1 MIRLTTT
8 ARMAALTRAAA
19 DADHRARGA
28 LKDAEGAGRLA
39 DTRLADTERVE
50 DAYRRLAAEL
60 VAAREEAK
68 RVAADVRLAAF
79 DIVAALIDDRLDDD
93 ERRQQIAR
101 LLVARRELLG
111 LDAMPRPIWRH
122 VADIARKDGESDE
135 APAEGGDDFPTDAA
149 PLTPAG

>member
-1 MIRLTTT
+1 MFRLITT
-8 ARMAALTRAAA
+8 ARLNRLT
-19 DADHRARGA
+19 DADRRAKGA
-28 LKDAEGAGRLA
+28 RMDAEGADRA
-39 DTRLADTERVE
+39 RRAAVADTERVE
-50 DAYRRLAAEL
+50 DAYRRLCKDNVGLREAA
-60 VAAREEAK
+60 VDR
-68 RVAADVRLAAF
+68 AADVRLAAF

-122 VADIARKDGESDE
+122 VADIARKGGESDE
-135 APAEGGDDFPTDAA
+135 APAEGDDSPTDAA

>member
-1 MIRLTTT
+1 MIRLIT
-8 ARMAALTRAAA
+8 AARLRRLTVAANYAE
-19 DADHRARGA
+19 HRVRGA
-28 LKDAEGAGRLA
+28 LKDADGAARLA
-39 DTRLADTERVE
+39 EAAAVDTERVE
-50 DAYRRLAAEL
+50 DAYRRLCKDNVGLREAAVDL
-60 VAAREEAK
+60 
-68 RVAADVRLAAF
+68 AADVRLAAF

-135 APAEGGDDFPTDAA
+135 APAADNT
-149 PLTPAG
+149 

>member
-8 ARMAALTRAAA
+8 ARLTALTRAAD
-19 DADHRARGA
+19 DAELRARGA
-28 LKDAEGAGRLA
+28 VKDAEGAASLA
-39 DTRLADTERVE
+39 EAATADTERVE

-79 DIVAALIDDRLDDD
+79 DIAAELLDDRLGDD

-101 LLVARRELLG
+101 HLVARRELLG
-111 LDAMPRPIWRH
+111 LDALPARIWRH

-135 APAEGGDDFPTDAA
+135 APAEGDGSPTDAA